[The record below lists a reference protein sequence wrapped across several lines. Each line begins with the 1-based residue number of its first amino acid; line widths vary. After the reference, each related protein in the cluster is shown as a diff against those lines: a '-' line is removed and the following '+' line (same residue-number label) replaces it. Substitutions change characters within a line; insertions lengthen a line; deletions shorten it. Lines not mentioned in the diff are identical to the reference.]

1 MATLRDEPYGRFN
14 FLVQWDGLDSHS
26 VQGGFAEV
34 SGLDAEVC
42 MMEYRAG
49 NFPLNTTM
57 KIPGLTH
64 FADVH
69 FKRGL
74 IGSTDLFEWFQ
85 RISNGANDTRTV
97 VVTLLNEEREPVYHW
112 QLRNAKPVS
121 YRGARLEATH
131 CAVAIEELV
140 LTHEGMQVE

>member
-1 MATLRDEPYGRFN
+1 MATLRTEPYGRFN
-14 FLVQWDGLDSHS
+14 FLVQWDGLDSDS
-26 VQGGFAEV
+26 VQGGFTEV

-49 NFPLNTTM
+49 NDKVNTVT

-64 FADVH
+64 YADVH
-69 FKRGL
+69 FKRGV
-74 IGSTDLFEWFQ
+74 IGSTDLFAWFS
-85 RISNGANDTRTV
+85 RISTGQNETKTV
-97 VVTLLNEEREPVYHW
+97 VVTLLNEQREAVYRW
-112 QLRNAKPVS
+112 TLRNAKPVS

-140 LTHEGMQVE
+140 LTHEGIQVE

>member
-1 MATLRDEPYGRFN
+1 MATLRNEPYGRFN
-14 FLVQWDGLDSHS
+14 YLVQWDGLESDS

-49 NFPLNTTM
+49 NYHTNTTS

-64 FADVH
+64 FTDVH
-69 FKRGL
+69 LKRGL
-74 IGSTDLFEWFQ
+74 IGSTDLFTWFNQ
-85 RISNGANDTRTV
+85 ISTGINSTKTV
-97 VVTLLNEEREPVYHW
+97 VITLLNEARDPVYRW